1 MRLLL
6 IEDEEDLINTLSR
19 GLRKVGYAVD
29 TATDGRDGLDLFYMN
44 EYDLIILDLNLPSMD
59 GLEIL
64 SKIRE
69 ENQDCKILILS
80 ARSNY
85 EQRIEGLDKGA
96 DDYLVKPFD
105 FGELNA
111 RIRNLLRRS
120 FTQQSSKLKY
130 ENIII
135 DMAKRTVYGEN
146 NENIDIRPKE
156 FAILEYLI
164 INRGRQQSSKLKYEN
179 IIIDMAKRTVYGEN
193 NENIDIRP
201 KEFAILEYLII
212 NRGRVISAEELIEHI
227 WDNDESMFSNV
238 IKVHLSN
245 LRKKLNQHCKEEI
258 ILNVRG
264 VGYTINEGESEK

>member
-120 FTQQSSKLKY
+120 FTKQSSKLKY

-135 DMAKRTVYGEN
+135 DMT
-146 NENIDIRPKE
+146 
-156 FAILEYLI
+156 
-164 INRGRQQSSKLKYEN
+164 
-179 IIIDMAKRTVYGEN
+179 KRTVYGEN

-245 LRKKLNQHCKEEI
+245 LRKKLSQHCKEEI

>member
-19 GLRKVGYAVD
+19 GLRKIGYAVD
-29 TATDGRDGLDLFYMN
+29 TATDGRDGLELFYMN

-69 ENQDCKILILS
+69 DNQECKILILS

-85 EQRIEGLDKGA
+85 EERIEGLDKGA

-120 FTQQSSKLKY
+120 FTQQSSKL
-130 ENIII
+130 
-135 DMAKRTVYGEN
+135 R
-146 NENIDIRPKE
+146 
-156 FAILEYLI
+156 
-164 INRGRQQSSKLKYEN
+164 YEN

-245 LRKKLNQHCKEEI
+245 LRKKLSQHCKEEI

-264 VGYTINEGESEK
+264 VGYTINEGESGK